1 MTIDEQVKVD
11 AQLFCRDLPGGGYV
25 AIEQVKHIDG
35 DREVPRTR
43 VCVER
48 RTASDRRSG
57 HQPPVIAEVEGAA
70 SMASFAE
77 LYCLAV
83 DNVAIARA
91 LLDWQRRGRAD

>member
-1 MTIDEQVKVD
+1 MTIDEQIKLD

-25 AIEQVKHIDG
+25 AIEQVKHVDG

-48 RTASDRRSG
+48 RTDEDRRSG
-57 HQPPVIAEVEGAA
+57 HQPPVIAEVEGHGSAA
-70 SMASFAE
+70 TFAE

-91 LLDWQRRGRAD
+91 LLDWQRRARIE

>member
-11 AQLFCRDLPGGGYV
+11 AQLYCRDLPGGGYV
-25 AIEQVKHIDG
+25 AIEQVKHVDG
-35 DREVPRTR
+35 EREVPRTR

-48 RTASDRRSG
+48 RNGSDRRSG
-57 HQPPVIAEVEGAA
+57 HQPPVIAEVDGHGSAHA
-70 SMASFAE
+70 LAD

-91 LLDWQRRGRAD
+91 LLDWQRRGRVD

>member
-1 MTIDEQVKVD
+1 MTTDEQIKVD
-11 AQLFCRDLPGGGYV
+11 AQLYSRDLPGGGYV
-25 AIEQVKHIDG
+25 AIEQVKHVDG

-48 RTASDRRSG
+48 RNATDRRSG
-57 HQPPVIAEVEGAA
+57 HQPPVIAEVDGHG
-70 SMASFAE
+70 SGVNFSE

-91 LLDWQRRGRAD
+91 LLDWQRRERAD